1 MTSFLPVHQPAVGE
15 DRLQCEVRNKSVKAT
30 PEEVVRQRV
39 LHWLIHKRGWDRSKL
54 RLEKS
59 YTWLTDPN
67 RHRIRPDIELL
78 DEEDAVLVVVECKRP
93 EVPLSRRVD
102 NQAIEYAIK
111 SNAPY
116 IWVTNGDSHEF
127 LHRRREGGWQ
137 DVSSLEPLDISFDP
151 PKVDID
157 FPDTGKEAD
166 IVRYFK
172 ELRDPQF
179 ESFADSWQR
188 NFVLA
193 MHKVLFNAPCRH
205 LPYSYD
211 GVHILEDRG
220 TAFHTFTNRR
230 GGLYHGRYRDLIAA
244 TQGRVEALSVAVNWS
259 ETDGGNVRLALCVG
273 VSKANRVHHALQ
285 LIVDQNY
292 EYNDEKR
299 CWDIYHNGRMSNV
312 KDAIVLDA
320 VREAAAGHWIDTYE
334 DGRQWIYLGRLWAA
348 DLGAWKNSKPF
359 IARLLHYGII
369 RANLRETL
377 SATSRRRGRAR

>member
-93 EVPLSRRVD
+93 EVPLSQRVD

-116 IWVTNGDSHEF
+116 IWVTNGDSHKF

-179 ESFADSWQR
+179 QGFEDSWKR
-188 NFVLA
+188 HFVLA
-193 MHKVLFNAPCRH
+193 MHKVLFDTGH
-205 LPYSYD
+205 KLPYTHE
-211 GVHILEDRG
+211 GVHVLEDRG
-220 TAFHTFTNRR
+220 TAFHEFTNR
-230 GGLYHGRYRDLIAA
+230 GGGSYYSRYRDFIAA

-259 ETDGGNVRLALCVG
+259 VTDKGNDRLALCVG

-285 LIVDQNY
+285 LIVDQNH
-292 EYNDEKR
+292 EYNDRKR
-299 CWDIYHNGRMSNV
+299 CWDIYHSGRMSNV
-312 KDAIVLDA
+312 KDAVVLDA
-320 VREAAAGHWIDTYE
+320 VREAAVGHWIDTYAG
-334 DGRQWIYLGRLWAA
+334 GRQRMYLGGLRAA
-348 DLGAWKNSKPF
+348 DLATWKNSKRF

-369 RANLRETL
+369 RTNLRETL
-377 SATSRRRGRAR
+377 TSRR